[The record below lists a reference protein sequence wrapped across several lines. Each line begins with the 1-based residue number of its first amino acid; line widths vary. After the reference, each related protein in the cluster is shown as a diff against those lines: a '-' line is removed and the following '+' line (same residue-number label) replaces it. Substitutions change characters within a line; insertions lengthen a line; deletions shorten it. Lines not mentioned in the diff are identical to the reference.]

1 MSCLMRSL
9 FLYFIR
15 SINILAIV
23 WRLCVFAFIQYY
35 NIYFIYMSYTS
46 LFSLLSSSLLLIPL
60 FLSVSPWNGHLRLS
74 ALSGMSGTQLSSHGE
89 EGESGRRMRGECYF
103 KSPAQSPRK
112 DQSEWKGKCGWER
125 RTVWET
131 VKGHTAFWKKQH
143 FLCYVRQTNLQPDL
157 LNVSVWS
164 SWQKKVTA
172 SWNGLL
178 YDEKKHYIC
187 TWVICPCLN
196 LFLTKWAQ
204 SQILSQVIITSW
216 QE

>member
-1 MSCLMRSL
+1 MNLKLIKRRKTSSSLGLSPLVKMIFLVWYLLQMSCLMRSL

-89 EGESGRRMRGECYF
+89 EGELGRRMRGECYF

-112 DQSEWKGKCGWER
+112 DQSE
-125 RTVWET
+125 
-131 VKGHTAFWKKQH
+131 
-143 FLCYVRQTNLQPDL
+143 
-157 LNVSVWS
+157 
-164 SWQKKVTA
+164 
-172 SWNGLL
+172 
-178 YDEKKHYIC
+178 
-187 TWVICPCLN
+187 
-196 LFLTKWAQ
+196 
-204 SQILSQVIITSW
+204 
-216 QE
+216 